1 MTRGSIK
8 KTLGLEK
15 LHPDIQYFLDSANLS
30 IAIPGSFLVMLVEF
44 CAFILTFFFTFENEL
59 EAGRWLLFHRFL
71 YFFLFTSAAQLFV
84 YALYHKKT
92 GKPFSRVKLDISI
105 FIFIIA
111 LLIFANL
118 ISIEDY
124 IKHEQILVFITIE
137 LFVSCLFMIKPYLAI
152 IFIVVPFSVFYYLM
166 HITVGVSSATN
177 VNYPVIMIFF
187 ILVNVVRYEQYLK
200 VAENNIVNRE
210 LADKLRN
217 ASRYDFLTGLKNRN
231 ALNMDFENP
240 KNPSLNSNFII
251 MVTDLDDFK
260 SFNDTKGHQF
270 GDEVLKQYAS
280 ILQDNFGKKYCYR
293 YGGDEYLLV
302 LPEISEEEFL
312 KKLESCKEKLT
323 DNFHFS
329 GGYTRG
335 FVSNSKDLHVLISK
349 ADQNLYQA
357 KGSGKNKIIGSFE
370 AL

>member
-1 MTRGSIK
+1 MILAAIR
-8 KTLGLEK
+8 KTLGLDK
-15 LHPDIQYFLDSANLS
+15 LHPEIQYFLDSANLS
-30 IAIPGSFLVMLVEF
+30 IAIPGTFIVMLVELL
-44 CAFILTFFFTFENEL
+44 AFILTFFHTFKE
-59 EAGRWLLFHRFL
+59 GQDPSKWLLYHRAL
-71 YFFLFTSAAQLFV
+71 YIFLFLAASQLFI
-84 YALYHKKT
+84 YAVYHKRT
-92 GKPFSRVKLDISI
+92 NKPFTRLKLDASI
-105 FIFIIA
+105 LFFIIA
-111 LLIFANL
+111 LLFFGIF
-118 ISIEDY
+118 ISTNDY

-152 IFIVVPFSVFYYLM
+152 LLILIPFSVFYYLM
-166 HITVGVSSATN
+166 VTTAGVSGATK
-177 VNYPVIMIFF
+177 VNYPIIMIFF
-187 ILVNVVRYEQYLK
+187 ILVNVVRYQQYLK
-200 VAENNIVNRE
+200 VAENNVVNRE

-240 KNPSLNSNFII
+240 KNTSLNSNFII

-260 SFNDTKGHQF
+260 TFNDTKGHQF
-270 GDEVLKQYAS
+270 GDEVLKKYAS
-280 ILQDNFGKKYCYR
+280 ILQTNFGKKYCYR

-312 KKLESCKEKLT
+312 KKLKACEEKLT
-323 DNFHFS
+323 NDFHFS

-335 FVSNSKDLHVLISK
+335 FVSNSKDLHTLISK

-370 AL
+370 

>member
-1 MTRGSIK
+1 MIASIK
-8 KTLGLEK
+8 KALGLNK
-15 LHPDIQYFLDSANLS
+15 IHPEIQYFLDYANLS
-30 IAIPGSFLVMLVEF
+30 IAVPGSFVVMLVELL
-44 CAFILTFFFTFENEL
+44 AFINTFFYTIKD
-59 EAGRWLLFHRFL
+59 GQDPTKWLFYHRALYLYLFIA
-71 YFFLFTSAAQLFV
+71 AAQLFA
-84 YALYHKKT
+84 YAFYHKKT
-92 GKPFSRVKLDISI
+92 HKEFSRIKLNISI
-105 FIFIIA
+105 IFFIVA
-111 LLIFANL
+111 LLVFGNC
-118 ISIEDY
+118 ISINDY
-124 IKHEQILVFITIE
+124 INHEQILVFITIE

-152 IFIVVPFSVFYYLM
+152 IFIVIPFSVFYYLM
-166 HITVGVSSATN
+166 VTTAGVSSATK
-177 VNYPVIMIFF
+177 VNYPIIMIFF
-187 ILVNVVRYEQYLK
+187 ILVNVVRYRQYLK
-200 VAENNIVNRE
+200 VAENNVVNRE

-260 SFNDTKGHQF
+260 TFNDTKGHQF

-280 ILQDNFGKKYCYR
+280 ILQTNFGKKFCYR

-302 LPEISEEEFL
+302 LPEISKEDFL
-312 KKLESCKEKLT
+312 NKLKACEEKLT
-323 DNFHFS
+323 GDFHFS

-335 FVSNSKDLHVLISK
+335 FVSNSKDLHTLISK

-370 AL
+370 

>member
-8 KTLGLEK
+8 KILGLEK
-15 LHPDIQYFLDSANLS
+15 MHPEVQYFLDSANLS

-44 CAFILTFFFTFENEL
+44 CAFILTFFFTFESEQ
-59 EAGRWLLFHRFL
+59 EAGRWLLYHRFL
-71 YFFLFTSAAQLFV
+71 YTFLFASAAQLFV
-84 YALYHKKT
+84 YAVYHKKT

-152 IFIVVPFSVFYYLM
+152 IFIVLPFSIFYYLM
-166 HITVGVSSATN
+166 HITAGVSNATN
-177 VNYPVIMIFF
+177 INYLVIMIFF
-187 ILVNVVRYEQYLK
+187 ILVNVVRYGQYLK
-200 VAENNIVNRE
+200 VAENNILNRE

-260 SFNDTKGHQF
+260 TFNDTKGHQF
-270 GDEVLKQYAS
+270 GDEVLKNYAS
-280 ILQDNFGKKYCYR
+280 ILQSIFGKKFCYR
-293 YGGDEYLLV
+293 YGGDEYLIV
-302 LPEISEEEFL
+302 LPEISKDDFL
-312 KKLESCKEKLT
+312 KKLQSCEEKT
-323 DNFHFS
+323 NGTFHFS

-335 FVSNSKDLHVLISK
+335 YVSNSKDLHVLISR

-370 AL
+370 

>member
-1 MTRGSIK
+1 MAFKSFK
-8 KTLGLEK
+8 KLLGLEK
-15 LHPDIQYFLDSANLS
+15 LHPEIQYFLDSANIN
-30 IAIPGSFLVMLVEF
+30 IAIPGTFLVMLVEL
-44 CAFILTFFFTFENEL
+44 CAFVITFFYSFAEGQD
-59 EAGRWLLFHRFL
+59 ASKWLLYHRVLYLALFL
-71 YFFLFTSAAQLFV
+71 AAAQLFA
-84 YALYHKKT
+84 YALYHKLTK
-92 GKPFSRVKLDISI
+92 KPFSRIWLDCSILFFILALLFFANVISI
-105 FIFIIA
+105 
-111 LLIFANL
+111 N
-118 ISIEDY
+118 DY

-137 LFVSCLFMIKPYLAI
+137 LFVSCLFMIKPFLAI

-231 ALNMDFENP
+231 ALNMDFENS

-270 GDEVLKQYAS
+270 GDIVLKQYAT
-280 ILQDNFGKKYCYR
+280 ILQENFGKKYCYR

-312 KKLESCKEKLT
+312 KKIKACEAAINN
-323 DNFHFS
+323 DFHFS

-335 FVSNSKDLHVLISK
+335 YVSNSKDLHVLISK

-357 KGSGKNKIIGSFE
+357 KGSGKNKIIGSF
-370 AL
+370 

>member
-1 MTRGSIK
+1 MFLDSIK
-8 KTLGLEK
+8 KSLGLEK
-15 LHPDIQYFLDSANLS
+15 LHPEVQFFLDSANLS

-44 CAFILTFFFTFENEL
+44 LAFILTFFYSFSSEQ
-59 EAGRWLLFHRFL
+59 EAFKWLLYHRSL
-71 YFFLFTSAAQLFV
+71 YGILFISAAQLFI
-84 YALYHKKT
+84 YAHYHKRT

-105 FIFIIA
+105 FVFLIA
-111 LLIFANL
+111 LLIFAHL
-118 ISIEDY
+118 ISIDDY
-124 IKHEQILVFITIE
+124 IKGEQILVFITIE

-152 IFIVVPFSVFYYLM
+152 IFIVVPFALFYYLM
-166 HITVGVSSATN
+166 RITAGVSTATN
-177 VNYPVIMIFF
+177 VNYLVIMIFF
-187 ILVNVVRYEQYLK
+187 ILVNVVRYQQYLK
-200 VAENNIVNRE
+200 VAENNVVNRE

-270 GDEVLKQYAS
+270 GDQVLKQYAS
-280 ILQDNFGKKYCYR
+280 ILQANFGKKYCYR

-302 LPEISEEEFL
+302 LPEIAEEEFL
-312 KKLESCKEKLT
+312 KKIKSCEEKIKG
-323 DNFHFS
+323 DFHFS

-335 FVSNSKDLHVLISK
+335 FVADSRDLHTLISR

-357 KGSGKNKIIGSFE
+357 KGSGKNKIIGNF
-370 AL
+370 

>member
-1 MTRGSIK
+1 MTLASIK
-8 KTLGLEK
+8 KILGLEK
-15 LHPDIQYFLDSANLS
+15 LHPDIQFFLDYANIS
-30 IAIPGSFLVMLVEF
+30 IAIPGSFLVMLVELL
-44 CAFILTFFFTFENEL
+44 AFVNTFFYKFSDGQN
-59 EAGRWLLFHRFL
+59 AAKWLLSHRSL
-71 YFFLFTSAAQLFV
+71 YIFLFLSAVQLFI
-84 YALYHKKT
+84 YAFYHKRTK
-92 GKPFSRVKLDISI
+92 KEFSRLKLDLSI
-105 FIFIIA
+105 LFFIIA
-111 LLIFANL
+111 LLVFANF
-118 ISIEDY
+118 ISINDY

-152 IFIVVPFSVFYYLM
+152 ILIIIPFSVFYYLM
-166 HITVGVSSATN
+166 VTTIGVSSATK
-177 VNYPVIMIFF
+177 VNYPIIMIFF
-187 ILVNVVRYEQYLK
+187 ILVNVVRYQQYLK
-200 VAENNIVNRE
+200 VAENNVVNRE

-270 GDEVLKQYAS
+270 GDQVLKQYAS
-280 ILQDNFGKKYCYR
+280 ILQANFGKKYCYR

-302 LPEISEEEFL
+302 LPEIAEEEFL
-312 KKLESCKEKLT
+312 KKIKSCEEKIKG
-323 DNFHFS
+323 DFHFS

-335 FVSNSKDLHVLISK
+335 FVADSRDLHTLISR

-357 KGSGKNKIIGSFE
+357 KGSGKNKIIGNF
-370 AL
+370 

>member
-1 MTRGSIK
+1 MFLNSIK

-15 LHPDIQYFLDSANLS
+15 LHPEVQFFLDSANLS

-44 CAFILTFFFTFENEL
+44 MAFVLTFFYSFSSEQ
-59 EAGRWLLFHRFL
+59 EAFKWLLYHRLL
-71 YFFLFTSAAQLFV
+71 YSILFISATQLFI
-84 YALYHKKT
+84 YALYHKRT

-111 LLIFANL
+111 LLVFAHF
-118 ISIEDY
+118 ISIDDY
-124 IKHEQILVFITIE
+124 IKGEQILVFITIE

-152 IFIVVPFSVFYYLM
+152 IFILVPFSTFYYM
-166 HITVGVSSATN
+166 MATTAGTSSATK
-177 VNYPVIMIFF
+177 VNYPVILIFF
-187 ILVNVVRYEQYLK
+187 ILVNVVRYQQYLK
-200 VAENNIVNRE
+200 IAENNVVNRE

-260 SFNDTKGHQF
+260 TFNDTKGHQF
-270 GDEVLKQYAS
+270 GDEVLKNYAS
-280 ILQDNFGKKYCYR
+280 ILQSIFGKKFCYR
-293 YGGDEYLLV
+293 YGGDEYLIV
-302 LPEISEEEFL
+302 LPEISKDDFL
-312 KKLESCKEKLT
+312 KKLQSCEEKT
-323 DNFHFS
+323 NGSFHFS

-335 FVSNSKDLHVLISK
+335 YVSNSKDLHVLISR

-370 AL
+370 

>member
-1 MTRGSIK
+1 MTLASIK
-8 KTLGLEK
+8 KILGLEK
-15 LHPDIQYFLDSANLS
+15 MHPEIQYFLDSANLG
-30 IAIPGSFLVMLVEF
+30 IAIPGTFLVMLVEF
-44 CAFILTFFFTFENEL
+44 FAFILTFFHTFNDGQD
-59 EAGRWLLFHRFL
+59 AAKWLLYHRSL
-71 YFFLFTSAAQLFV
+71 YIFLFVAASQLFV
-84 YALYHKKT
+84 YAVYHKKT
-92 GKPFSRVKLDISI
+92 NKPFTRAKLDASI
-105 FIFIIA
+105 LSFVVA
-111 LLIFANL
+111 LLIFGVL
-118 ISIEDY
+118 ISASDY

-152 IFIVVPFSVFYYLM
+152 IFIVIPFSVFYYLM
-166 HITVGVSSATN
+166 VTTAGVSSATK
-177 VNYPVIMIFF
+177 VNYPIIMIFF
-187 ILVNVVRYEQYLK
+187 ILVNVVRYRQYLK
-200 VAENNIVNRE
+200 VAENNVVNRE

-260 SFNDTKGHQF
+260 TFNDTKGHQF

-280 ILQDNFGKKYCYR
+280 ILQTNFGKKFCYR

-302 LPEISEEEFL
+302 LPEISKEDFL
-312 KKLESCKEKLT
+312 DKLKACEEKLT
-323 DNFHFS
+323 GDFHFS

-335 FVSNSKDLHVLISK
+335 FVSNSKDLHTLISK

-370 AL
+370 